1 MELPLDYVI
10 QNIYTYCKRPQYRKN
25 EGIYN
30 AECCVCKEG
39 ASSGTKRR
47 LFYFPSERYFYCFNC
62 AKSWTELNWLTT
74 ITGLQTTDILKET
87 SNFVTTI
94 DVVEHRD
101 NISQSVGL
109 RDVPSIPPDS
119 IDIFDKTQCAY
130 FKDRKENEL
139 LVQAV
144 EYCKQ
149 RRLFTAINRP
159 KSLFIS
165 PTDYIH
171 SNRLIIPFYGES
183 GKIESYQS
191 RSLHS
196 SDYPK
201 YLTKY
206 GEKCLFGECNIN
218 NSSPYLFITEGPIDA
233 MFVQNGLGL
242 GGAKV
247 TERQE
252 QFLQKHFD
260 KTIIY
265 IYDNDVDNVEM
276 QKTVHKSIKQG
287 KSVFIWPKE
296 LKKFKDFNEVC
307 CQLGIDSV
315 STEFIIKNTFTG
327 VEATVKYKL
336 SLL

>member
-62 AKSWTELNWLTT
+62 AKSWSELNWLTSV
-74 ITGLQTTDILKET
+74 TGLQTTEILKET
-87 SNFVTTI
+87 SNFVTSI
-94 DVVEHRD
+94 NVESKEYT
-101 NISQSVGL
+101 SQTVAL
-109 RDVPSIPPDS
+109 KDTPFIPPDS

-130 FKDRKENEL
+130 FKDKKEN
-139 LVQAV
+139 VIITQAV
-144 EYCKQ
+144 EYSKQ
-149 RRLFTAINRP
+149 RKLATAINRP
-159 KSLFIS
+159 KSLFVS
-165 PTDYIH
+165 PSDYVH

-183 GKIESYQS
+183 GKIETYQS
-191 RSLHS
+191 RSLRN

-206 GEKCLFGECNIN
+206 GEKCFFGESNID
-218 NSSPYLFITEGPIDA
+218 SCIPYLFIVEGPIDA
-233 MFVQNGLGL
+233 MFIQNGLGI

-260 KTIIY
+260 KTIVY
-265 IYDNDVDNVEM
+265 IYDNDADNAEM
-276 QKTVHKSIKQG
+276 QKTIHKSIKQG
-287 KSVFIWPKE
+287 KSLFIWPKE
-296 LKKFKDFNEVC
+296 LKRFKDLNEVC
-307 CQLGIDSV
+307 CQLDINSV
-315 STEFIIKNTFTG
+315 STDFIIKNTFTG